1 MNVLN
6 RKYPAVFKGL
16 ADRSARWSY
25 DDVVLFQIIRIRI
38 LAGIREDSEARTGSP
53 KAIRR
58 VVVRSTRHVS
68 HDDCRIRSP
77 DTRWKRIL
85 ATTRRLHCG
94 RSRSHSCPD
103 VGASVVRHADVLE
116 VSSSRRRDVGGD
128 KLGYRSE
135 HKRQSCWWRVIE

>member
-16 ADRSARWSY
+16 AGRSARGSY
-25 DDVVLFQIIRIRI
+25 DDAVPFQIIRIRI
-38 LAGIREDSEARTGSP
+38 PAGSHEDSEACTGSS
-53 KAIRR
+53 KAIWK
-58 VVVRSTRHVS
+58 VVVRSTRYVF
-68 HDDCRIRSP
+68 HDDCRVRSP
-77 DTRWKRIL
+77 DTRRRRIL
-85 ATTRRLHCG
+85 ATTHRLHCG
-94 RSRSHSCPD
+94 RIRSHSCPA

>member
-16 ADRSARWSY
+16 AGRSARWSY
-25 DDVVLFQIIRIRI
+25 DDAVPFQIIRIRI
-38 LAGIREDSEARTGSP
+38 PAGIREDSEVRTGSS
-53 KAIRR
+53 KAIWQ
-58 VVVRSTRHVS
+58 VVVGSTRDVS
-68 HDDCRIRSP
+68 HDDCRVRSF

-85 ATTRRLHCG
+85 ATTCRLHCG

-116 VSSSRRRDVGGD
+116 VSSSRCRDVGGD
-128 KLGYRSE
+128 ELGYRSE
-135 HKRQSCWWRVIE
+135 QKRQSCWWQVIE